1 LTHNGIDIDEFI
13 LLTIYPTVVIFG
25 IGYLARKINL
35 GESLK
40 YAIQA
45 AASITF
51 SIIYL
56 ITIPNGGA
64 QGLAL
69 VLMLFALVLFFMAR
83 KYKINPDADIGA
95 PTVEPNSNK
104 DEFDPS
110 QEKQGLSGSDKN
122 QADPWR

>member
-1 LTHNGIDIDEFI
+1 MTHNGIDIDEFI
-13 LLTIYPTVVIFG
+13 LLAIYPTVVIFG
-25 IGYLARKINL
+25 IGYAARKINM

-69 VLMLFALVLFFMAR
+69 VLMLFGLVLFFMAR
-83 KYKINPDADIGA
+83 KYKINPDADRSP
-95 PTVEPNSNK
+95 PTVEHNSNK
-104 DEFDPS
+104 DDSEPT
-110 QEKQGLSGSDKN
+110 QENRGLSESDN
-122 QADPWR
+122 QADPRH

>member
-1 LTHNGIDIDEFI
+1 MTHNGIDIDEFI
-13 LLTIYPTVVIFG
+13 LLAIYPTVVIFG
-25 IGYLARKINL
+25 IGYVARKINM

-40 YAIQA
+40 YVIQA

-69 VLMLFALVLFFMAR
+69 VLMLFGLVLFFMAR
-83 KYKINPDADIGA
+83 KYKINPDADRSA
-95 PTVEPNSNK
+95 PTIEHNSNE
-104 DEFDPS
+104 DDSEPT
-110 QEKQGLSGSDKN
+110 QENRGLSESDK
-122 QADPWR
+122 QADPRH